1 MTQLDSVFIRKEP
14 FGLVLILSPWNYPL
28 NLSLG
33 PLVGALAAGERDPLP
48 SCSLPIP
55 SQPHGFTAI
64 PRAREELGGPGTR
77 WLRQPGF
84 HVCGLGA
91 GTAPLLA
98 QLYSSPGGGVRWAPA
113 LQVCEDQIEM
123 GRGYTRPRPLPAP
136 PRPAPQG
143 TAWC

>member
-48 SCSLPIP
+48 FCPLPIP

-64 PRAREELGGPGTR
+64 PRAREELGGA
-77 WLRQPGF
+77 W
-84 HVCGLGA
+84 H
-91 GTAPLLA
+91 
-98 QLYSSPGGGVRWAPA
+98 
-113 LQVCEDQIEM
+113 QV
-123 GRGYTRPRPLPAP
+123 AK
-136 PRPAPQG
+136 
-143 TAWC
+143 TAWFPCVWPWGWHRTSPSPAVFFTWRGSEVGSCPAGV